1 MTNSSNMENSELKK
15 VVKTA
20 VVMAASMLAVLFIYL
35 VAVEIIRARL
45 APFSGFVEIKNTM
58 LLRYVFYGVAVFQV
72 ILIRILRGFLL
83 RKIFFSEKTNMTGDL
98 FKTSIFILALS
109 EIPAI
114 LGLVLFL
121 LAGLNR
127 DFYILFFVSLFL
139 MFMYFPRY
147 NEWKT
152 WMKEKDPLKCS
163 ICRF

>member
-1 MTNSSNMENSELKK
+1 MENNDLKK

-20 VVMAASMLAVLFIYL
+20 VVMAASMLVVLVIYL
-35 VAVEIIRARL
+35 VAVEIIRARM
-45 APFSGFVEIKNTM
+45 APFSGFVEIKNSM
-58 LLRYVFYGVAVFQV
+58 LLRYIFYGVAVFQV

-83 RKIFFSEKTNMTGDL
+83 RKIFSSEKTNMPGDL
-98 FKTSIFILALS
+98 FKTSLLILALA

-121 LAGLNR
+121 LAGLNQ
-127 DFYILFFVSLFL
+127 DFYILLFVSLFL

-152 WMKEKDPLKCS
+152 WINEKDPLKCS

>member
-1 MTNSSNMENSELKK
+1 MNNPGQDDDLKK

-20 VVMAASMLAVLFIYL
+20 VVIASSMLAVLFIYL
-35 VAVEIIRARL
+35 VAVEVIRAQM
-45 APFSGFVEIKNTM
+45 APFSGLVEIKNTM

-83 RKIFFSEKTNMTGDL
+83 RKTFSSEKTNRAGDL
-98 FKTSIFILALS
+98 FKTSILILALS

-127 DFYILFFVSLFL
+127 DFYILLFVSLFL

-147 NEWKT
+147 NNWKT
-152 WMKEKDPLKCS
+152 WINEKDPLKCS
-163 ICRF
+163 ICRL

>member
-1 MTNSSNMENSELKK
+1 MENNDLKK
-15 VVKTA
+15 IVKTA

-35 VAVEIIRARL
+35 VAVEVIRARM

-58 LLRYVFYGVAVFQV
+58 LLRYVFYGIAVFQV

-83 RKIFFSEKTNMTGDL
+83 RKTFSSNKTNMTGDL
-98 FKTSIFILALS
+98 FKSSIFILALS

-114 LGLVLFL
+114 LGLALFL
-121 LAGLNR
+121 LGGLNR
-127 DFYILFFVSLFL
+127 DFYILLFVSLFL

-152 WMKEKDPLKCS
+152 WINEKDPLKCS

>member
-1 MTNSSNMENSELKK
+1 MENNDLKK
-15 VVKTA
+15 IVKTA

-35 VAVEIIRARL
+35 VAVEVIRARM

-58 LLRYVFYGVAVFQV
+58 LLRYVFYGIAVFQV

-83 RKIFFSEKTNMTGDL
+83 RKTFSSNKTNMTGDL
-98 FKTSIFILALS
+98 FKSSIFILALS

-114 LGLVLFL
+114 LGLALFL
-121 LAGLNR
+121 LGGLNR
-127 DFYILFFVSLFL
+127 DFYILLFVSLFL

-147 NEWKT
+147 NECKT
-152 WMKEKDPLKCS
+152 WINEKDPLKCS